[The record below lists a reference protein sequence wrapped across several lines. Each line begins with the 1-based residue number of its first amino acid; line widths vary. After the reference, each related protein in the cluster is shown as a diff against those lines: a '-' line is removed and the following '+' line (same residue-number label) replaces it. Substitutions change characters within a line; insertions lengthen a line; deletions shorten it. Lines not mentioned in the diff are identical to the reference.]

1 MTAEAMQDQ
10 IKRVAECGPLR
21 AWSVIVSV
29 LGDLCRAPNDKLSA
43 RVLNE
48 LIGRLGITSQTSRVA
63 IHRLKSDG
71 WIETQRDGRA
81 SLYKLSATGMAQA
94 EAVRERIYSAT
105 APKIS
110 PTLLVG
116 APDMSQAD
124 FVDIVGEEAVFIAA
138 RTALAPAPER
148 NPDLM
153 IVPFDPSSDAFKQPK
168 WLASA
173 LAPQQLVDDL
183 SDLASVVRE
192 IAAPPVS
199 TSLFARTAL
208 RLAILH
214 HWRRLCLRTNPLA
227 DALLPDDWAGA
238 QTRAV
243 VVAALERLDRPS
255 PDELS
260 ENLLQETA
268 PKT

>member
-1 MTAEAMQDQ
+1 
-10 IKRVAECGPLR
+10 
-21 AWSVIVSV
+21 
-29 LGDLCRAPNDKLSA
+29 
-43 RVLNE
+43 
-48 LIGRLGITSQTSRVA
+48 
-63 IHRLKSDG
+63 
-71 WIETQRDGRA
+71 
-81 SLYKLSATGMAQA
+81 
-94 EAVRERIYSAT
+94 
-105 APKIS
+105 
-110 PTLLVG
+110 
-116 APDMSQAD
+116 MSQAD

-183 SDLASVVRE
+183 SDLTSVVQE